1 MSLAERGGFRSK
13 AVRNPLQFALS
24 VYFTIWMIYPI
35 LWLLL
40 EGKLISNTVAH
51 CCNVV
56 MDVLAKSMYGFA
68 LLKFQLLIDKT
79 QIEFGELRVTKSE
92 LVEELMEEKKKVRK
106 VQKQLD
112 EEEMARQR
120 AENMLDD
127 DDMSQS
133 VVPTLPRLE
142 SLSGPNTNKKKKK
155 RGGSSRSG
163 STSPAQM
170 SPRQQMVP
178 MPMPASMPLF
188 PQAAAAGAPRPPGGD
203 MQGRTSSWRDV

>member
-1 MSLAERGGFRSK
+1 
-13 AVRNPLQFALS
+13 
-24 VYFTIWMIYPI
+24 
-35 LWLLL
+35 
-40 EGKLISNTVAH
+40 
-51 CCNVV
+51 

-127 DDMSQS
+127 DDIES

-155 RGGSSRSG
+155 RGGSLRSG
-163 STSPAQM
+163 LNLPVFQLA
-170 SPRQQMVP
+170 
-178 MPMPASMPLF
+178 MPT
-188 PQAAAAGAPRPPGGD
+188 QT
-203 MQGRTSSWRDV
+203 GREVGRE

>member
-1 MSLAERGGFRSK
+1 
-13 AVRNPLQFALS
+13 
-24 VYFTIWMIYPI
+24 
-35 LWLLL
+35 
-40 EGKLISNTVAH
+40 
-51 CCNVV
+51 

-155 RGGSSRSG
+155 RGGSLRSG
-163 STSPAQM
+163 LNLPVFQLA
-170 SPRQQMVP
+170 
-178 MPMPASMPLF
+178 MP
-188 PQAAAAGAPRPPGGD
+188 
-203 MQGRTSSWRDV
+203 T

>member
-1 MSLAERGGFRSK
+1 
-13 AVRNPLQFALS
+13 
-24 VYFTIWMIYPI
+24 
-35 LWLLL
+35 
-40 EGKLISNTVAH
+40 
-51 CCNVV
+51 

-127 DDMSQS
+127 DDIQS

-163 STSPAQM
+163 LNLPVFQLA
-170 SPRQQMVP
+170 
-178 MPMPASMPLF
+178 MP
-188 PQAAAAGAPRPPGGD
+188 
-203 MQGRTSSWRDV
+203 T